1 MDIFKRF
8 LSCNFNVFNNPIL
21 LQAGV
26 HSRKIIRAGVMSMSA
41 RNETPHVILQT
52 LGQKKCNGDW
62 DASTENL
69 SMDQVKQVAE
79 KQKDRL
85 TGATLYARSREVMG
99 TCVAMRI
106 KVEGM
111 EPKAALIA
119 MKEGRFD
126 EHFE

>member
-1 MDIFKRF
+1 
-8 LSCNFNVFNNPIL
+8 
-21 LQAGV
+21 
-26 HSRKIIRAGVMSMSA
+26 MSA

-69 SMDQVKQVAE
+69 SMDQVKQIAE

-85 TGATLYARSREVMG
+85 TGSNLYARSREVMG
-99 TCVAMRI
+99 TCVAMRV

-111 EPKAALIA
+111 EPKAALAA
-119 MKEGRFD
+119 MTEGRFN

>member
-1 MDIFKRF
+1 
-8 LSCNFNVFNNPIL
+8 
-21 LQAGV
+21 
-26 HSRKIIRAGVMSMSA
+26 MSA

-52 LGQKKCNGDW
+52 LGQEKCNGSW

-99 TCVAMRI
+99 TCVAMRV

-111 EPKAALIA
+111 EPKAALQA
-119 MKEGRFD
+119 MKEGRFN